1 MPHRPIVERKR
12 KFLVV
17 IDDSPECKKAMRFAS
32 GRASHVEGGGL
43 VLFHVLP
50 DVEFQHWMGVADRMK
65 EEAFEEAELL
75 IKKFADEVFE
85 YCGVHAEIVIREGN
99 NREELEKYVQET
111 DDLFALF
118 LGACSEG
125 DVGPLV
131 HYFAGE
137 LVGHLKCPVVV
148 VPGGLEDA
156 LIDELV

>member
-17 IDDSPECKKAMRFAS
+17 IDDSPECRKAMRFAS
-32 GRASHVEGGGL
+32 GRASHVEGGG
-43 VLFHVLP
+43 VILFHVLP
-50 DVEFQHWMGVADRMK
+50 KVEFGHWMAVSDRMK
-65 EEAFEEAELL
+65 EEAFEEAEQLVR
-75 IKKFADEVFE
+75 KFADEVYE
-85 YCGVHAEIVIREGN
+85 YCGVHAEIVIRDGN
-99 NREELEKYVQET
+99 AREQLENFVAEA
-111 DDLFALF
+111 DDLFALI

-131 HYFAGE
+131 HTFAGE

-148 VPGGLEDA
+148 VPGGLDDK

>member
-17 IDDSPECKKAMRFAS
+17 IDDTTECRKAMRFAS
-32 GRASHVEGGGL
+32 GRASHVEGGEL
-43 VLFHVLP
+43 ILFHVLP

-65 EEAFEEAELL
+65 EEAVEQAEEMVG
-75 IKKFADEVFE
+75 KFADEVFD
-85 YCGVHAEIVIREGN
+85 YCGVKAEIVIREGN
-99 NREELEKYVQET
+99 HREELEKYVAEA

-148 VPGGLEDA
+148 VPGGLDDS